1 MMLEQKG
8 LAALVATVRAFLL
21 DGGVRLKGNGKS
33 INKSLQGL

>member
-21 DGGVRLKGNGKS
+21 NGGVRLR
-33 INKSLQGL
+33 INP